1 MKRGFFMNTRKL
13 VASSNFQLRNSDVK
27 INIDRLGQLQISESR
42 FGRDWNDHD
51 YGKGNDR
58 DHDHGY
64 DRGSHDGRF

>member
-1 MKRGFFMNTRKL
+1 MKI
-13 VASSNFQLRNSDVK
+13 D
-27 INIDRLGQLQISESR
+27 IDRFGQLQISESR

-64 DRGSHDGRF
+64 GRGNHDGRF